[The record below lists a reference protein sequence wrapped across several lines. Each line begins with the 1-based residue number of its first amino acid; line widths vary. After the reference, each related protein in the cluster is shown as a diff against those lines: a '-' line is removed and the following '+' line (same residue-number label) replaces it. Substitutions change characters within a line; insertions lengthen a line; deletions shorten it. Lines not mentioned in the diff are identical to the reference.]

1 MKRKLE
7 EKILAEI
14 RRIVIEK
21 DLKRQTEQEKD
32 EMREANIEALT
43 DLTSLSREEVE
54 KISGDVRKVFIHQL
68 KKKRE
73 RNIRIAGVVLVLAVI
88 AFFIFKPEKE
98 PVVTTFTDDF
108 SQNSNNWSLF
118 QGFEHKRYITNN
130 QYVFEINKD
139 DWCYWDKVTVDF
151 SENYDVEVSSTWMK
165 GKFSGY
171 GLGLNQDNSNYYAFR
186 LKGDGSAS
194 FGKVVDKKW

>member
-68 KKKRE
+68 KKSGKEIFVLQELYWCWLLLHSLSLNQKR
-73 RNIRIAGVVLVLAVI
+73 NLSLPLLPMTFLKIQTTG
-88 AFFIFKPEKE
+88 AFFR
-98 PVVTTFTDDF
+98 V
-108 SQNSNNWSLF
+108 
-118 QGFEHKRYITNN
+118 
-130 QYVFEINKD
+130 
-139 DWCYWDKVTVDF
+139 
-151 SENYDVEVSSTWMK
+151 
-165 GKFSGY
+165 
-171 GLGLNQDNSNYYAFR
+171 LNT
-186 LKGDGSAS
+186 SAI
-194 FGKVVDKKW
+194 

>member
-118 QGFEHKRYITNN
+118 QG
-130 QYVFEINKD
+130 
-139 DWCYWDKVTVDF
+139 
-151 SENYDVEVSSTWMK
+151 
-165 GKFSGY
+165 
-171 GLGLNQDNSNYYAFR
+171 LNT
-186 LKGDGSAS
+186 SAI
-194 FGKVVDKKW
+194 